1 MQELTFLSQKDID
14 HLVQTVYQAGG
25 KGFDSLSNHAKQGH

>member
-14 HLVQTVYQAGG
+14 HLVQTVYQPAE
-25 KGFDSLSNHAKQGH
+25 KGSTA